1 MFLLYFLFVSLL
13 ENIGTIQW
21 ASTLLLTI
29 KYFIS
34 LLHSFMALTF
44 VIRQSFPKI
53 LPLALP
59 TLDP

>member
-1 MFLLYFLFVSLL
+1 MSLHTSF
-13 ENIGTIQW
+13 TIN
-21 ASTLLLTI
+21 
-29 KYFIS
+29 YFIY

-44 VIRQSFPKI
+44 VIQQSFPKI